1 MFFNYLSKRTI
12 RNFFFPLLYLLLFSC
27 GEKQPQLEKLS
38 KDAAIVAF
46 GDSLTYGTGAK
57 PAESYPVILAQLS
70 NRKIINAGI
79 SGELS
84 GAGLE
89 RFPEVLDKHK
99 PELIILCHGGN
110 DILRKKNLTET
121 KNNLKMMIA
130 LAQAKNI
137 NLILLGVP
145 KPGIFLK
152 TAGFYEDIATEHGVI
167 FVKDLIANI
176 LSDADL
182 KADPVHPNN
191 KGYKQIADNLYL
203 LLKESGAL

>member
-1 MFFNYLSKRTI
+1 MEEMTFY
-12 RNFFFPLLYLLLFSC
+12 
-27 GEKQPQLEKLS
+27 
-38 KDAAIVAF
+38 V
-46 GDSLTYGTGAK
+46 
-57 PAESYPVILAQLS
+57 
-70 NRKIINAGI
+70 
-79 SGELS
+79 
-84 GAGLE
+84 
-89 RFPEVLDKHK
+89 
-99 PELIILCHGGN
+99 
-110 DILRKKNLTET
+110 KKNLTET

-167 FVKDLIANI
+167 FVKDLITNI